1 MGIAKASDGDARP
14 LRSDPRL
21 RTNGR
26 SRRRRALLTICSL
39 LMTAA
44 IATPAVAAVR
54 RPPANATWQYQLQ
67 GAIDV
72 DYPAK
77 VFDIDGLT
85 TPASTVA
92 RLHRAGRYVVCYISA
107 GSYENWRSDA
117 KRFPAAVLGKRNGW
131 PGERW
136 LDIRR
141 LAVLAPIMR
150 ARMDVCKA
158 KGFDAVEPDNVDG
171 YTNSTGFPL
180 SAADQLAYNRFLA
193 GAAHAR
199 GLAVGL
205 KNDLEQVRVLARRFD
220 FAVVEQCF
228 EFGECGRLA
237 PFRRV
242 RKPVFDVEYRG
253 ARASFCPRAARLG
266 INALL
271 KRVDLRA
278 PAWQCP
284 SR

>member
-21 RTNGR
+21 RTNGL

-72 DYPAK
+72 HYPAK

-85 TPASTVA
+85 TSASTVA

-150 ARMDVCKA
+150 VQAIRT
-158 KGFDAVEPDNVDG
+158 P
-171 YTNSTGFPL
+171 
-180 SAADQLAYNRFLA
+180 
-193 GAAHAR
+193 
-199 GLAVGL
+199 
-205 KNDLEQVRVLARRFD
+205 
-220 FAVVEQCF
+220 
-228 EFGECGRLA
+228 
-237 PFRRV
+237 
-242 RKPVFDVEYRG
+242 
-253 ARASFCPRAARLG
+253 
-266 INALL
+266 
-271 KRVDLRA
+271 
-278 PAWQCP
+278 
-284 SR
+284 